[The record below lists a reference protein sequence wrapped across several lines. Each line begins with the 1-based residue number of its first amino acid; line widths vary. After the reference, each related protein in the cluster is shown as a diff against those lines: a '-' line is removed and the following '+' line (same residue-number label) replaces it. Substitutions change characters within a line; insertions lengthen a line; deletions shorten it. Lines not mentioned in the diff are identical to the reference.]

1 VAQGGLSVPVN
12 APPTSGLQR
21 IDERSAIADGYLDS
35 RSIALLNLDALDSV
49 SVAKAPSMENITE
62 RERSRDAEIDLGRF
76 IDGLA
81 DGGSAAASSLASQFD
96 AQSDGMTSISSVV
109 SDRRIL
115 PENYAQ
121 SSVASVVTS
130 VASVQDSRALA
141 DDQQS
146 ATSFFGGDAGP
157 VFEASQMGLDLDGGA
172 LGSVAQPIA
181 TVLGLQS
188 LESTFGPGLESVES
202 RFGPFPDLGLMSL
215 NEAVEQGP
223 PEGVAVDALASTSS
237 MVPSP
242 SQREAPGA
250 DRPGLVPVA
259 EEADV
264 EFSSQPQPEEVQAAE
279 DDQQQER
286 SPSVSNLRS
295 MFGKPN

>member
-1 VAQGGLSVPVN
+1 
-12 APPTSGLQR
+12 
-21 IDERSAIADGYLDS
+21 
-35 RSIALLNLDALDSV
+35 
-49 SVAKAPSMENITE
+49 
-62 RERSRDAEIDLGRF
+62 
-76 IDGLA
+76 
-81 DGGSAAASSLASQFD
+81 
-96 AQSDGMTSISSVV
+96 
-109 SDRRIL
+109 
-115 PENYAQ
+115 
-121 SSVASVVTS
+121 
-130 VASVQDSRALA
+130 
-141 DDQQS
+141 
-146 ATSFFGGDAGP
+146 
-157 VFEASQMGLDLDGGA
+157 MGLDLDGGA

-237 MVPSP
+237 MLPSP

-250 DRPGLVPVA
+250 DRPGLVSVA

-295 MFGKPN
+295 MFDKPN